1 MKIRTTKFK
10 EWDYW
15 YEEQCKAK
23 KKEVKRAMK
32 GYKRE
37 MMALKEYKKG
47 DDERCRSRYCS
58 CIMEYEKLL
67 EEKKSRMAGQKRNQN
82 R

>member
-15 YEEQCKAK
+15 YDEQCKAK
-23 KKEVKRAMK
+23 KKEVKRAMQ
-32 GYKRE
+32 
-37 MMALKEYKKG
+37 EYKKE
-47 DDERCRSRYCS
+47 DDERCRSGNCS

-67 EEKKSRMAGQKRNQN
+67 EEKKSRMAGQERNPN
-82 R
+82 K